1 MSNLL
6 VYGVGY
12 IYIDNELSK
21 LRRLLSRLDERLSSR
36 ITNVENIL
44 NNYIGKKASGVARVT
59 GDGSTTE
66 FQVEIQHNLPS
77 DKIAASASTI
87 RPTTATPSYIFPYV
101 DDKDNDGFRE
111 TIVIT
116 VRFDTA
122 PADGEEIEI
131 YWRAEIVEDE

>member
-1 MSNLL
+1 MSGVIAGLL
-6 VYGVGY
+6 GY
-12 IYIDNELSK
+12 LYFRSEYD
-21 LRRLLSRLDERLSSR
+21 RLDKR
-36 ITNVENIL
+36 IKNVDQKL
-44 NNYIGKKASGVARVT
+44 NNYIGKRASGTTTIT

-66 FQVEIQHNLPS
+66 FQVEVQHDLPS
-77 DKIAASASTI
+77 DKIAVSVSTT
-87 RPTTATPSYIFPYV
+87 RPTTATPSYIFAYV

-131 YWRAEIVEDE
+131 YWRAEIVENG

>member
-1 MSNLL
+1 MSGVIAGLL
-6 VYGVGY
+6 GY
-12 IYIDNELSK
+12 LYFRSEYD
-21 LRRLLSRLDERLSSR
+21 RLDKR
-36 ITNVENIL
+36 IKNVDQKL
-44 NNYIGKKASGVARVT
+44 NDYIGKRASGTATIT

-66 FQVEIQHNLPS
+66 FQVEVQHDLPS
-77 DKIAASASTI
+77 DKIAVSVSTT
-87 RPTTATPSYIFPYV
+87 RPTTATPSYIFAYV
-101 DDKDNDGFRE
+101 DDKDDDGFRE

>member
-1 MSNLL
+1 MSGVIAGLL
-6 VYGVGY
+6 GY
-12 IYIDNELSK
+12 LYFRSEYD
-21 LRRLLSRLDERLSSR
+21 RLDKR
-36 ITNVENIL
+36 IKNVDQKL
-44 NNYIGKKASGVARVT
+44 NNYIGKRASGTTTIT

-66 FQVEIQHNLPS
+66 FQVEVQHNLPS
-77 DKIAASASTI
+77 DKIAVSVSTT
-87 RPTTATPSYIFPYV
+87 RPTTATPSYIFAYV

-131 YWRAEIVEDE
+131 YWRAEIVENG

>member
-1 MSNLL
+1 MSGVIAGLL
-6 VYGVGY
+6 GY
-12 IYIDNELSK
+12 LYFKSEYD
-21 LRRLLSRLDERLSSR
+21 RLDKR
-36 ITNVENIL
+36 IKNVEQKL
-44 NNYIGKKASGVARVT
+44 NDYIGKRASGTATIT

-66 FQVEIQHNLPS
+66 FQVEVQHNLPS
-77 DKIAASASTI
+77 DKIAVSVSTT

-111 TIVIT
+111 TIVIA

-131 YWRAEIVEDE
+131 YWRAEIVENG

>member
-1 MSNLL
+1 LSEWAAGFL
-6 VYGVGY
+6 GY
-12 IYIDNELSK
+12 LYFRGECD
-21 LRRLLSRLDERLSSR
+21 RLDRR
-36 ITNVENIL
+36 IRKVEEKL
-44 NNYIGKKASGVARVT
+44 DNYIRKRASGTATIT

-66 FQVEIQHNLPS
+66 FQVEVQHNLPS
-77 DKIAASASTI
+77 DKIAVSVSTT
-87 RPTTATPSYIFPYV
+87 RPTTATPSYIFAYV

-131 YWRAEIVEDE
+131 YWRAEVVEV

>member
-1 MSNLL
+1 MSGVIAGLL
-6 VYGVGY
+6 GY
-12 IYIDNELSK
+12 LYFRSEYD
-21 LRRLLSRLDERLSSR
+21 RLDKR
-36 ITNVENIL
+36 IKNVDQKL
-44 NNYIGKKASGVARVT
+44 NNYIGKKASGTATIT

-66 FQVEIQHNLPS
+66 FQVEVQHDLPS
-77 DKIAASASTI
+77 DKIAVSVSTT
-87 RPTTATPSYIFPYV
+87 RPTTATPSYIFAYV

-131 YWRAEIVEDE
+131 YWRAEIVEGG

>member
-1 MSNLL
+1 MSGVIAGLL
-6 VYGVGY
+6 GY
-12 IYIDNELSK
+12 LYFRSEYD
-21 LRRLLSRLDERLSSR
+21 RLDKR
-36 ITNVENIL
+36 IKNVDQKL
-44 NNYIGKKASGVARVT
+44 NNYIGKRASGTATIT

-66 FQVEIQHNLPS
+66 FQVEIQHDLPS
-77 DKIAASASTI
+77 DKIAVSVSTT
-87 RPTTATPSYIFPYV
+87 RPTTATPSYIFAYV

-131 YWRAEIVEDE
+131 YWRAEIVEV